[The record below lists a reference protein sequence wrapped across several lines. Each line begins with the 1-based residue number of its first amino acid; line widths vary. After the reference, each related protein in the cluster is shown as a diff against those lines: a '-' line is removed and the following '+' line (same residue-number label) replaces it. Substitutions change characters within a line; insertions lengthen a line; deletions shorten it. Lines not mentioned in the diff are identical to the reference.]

1 MIEYKNMNIH
11 GSDVVF
17 GFVDFLPM
25 DTSTIGDAVMRIAAI
40 ENISTK
46 TEIPFHSVMQGS
58 LCVAM
63 LSQGTVYA
71 PYAMKDDQAQ
81 LESLKEE
88 VYTYLFRKGDYYRED
103 QLKQGYNLEVNAH
116 GIRLHDQVMKD
127 GFAMQAYL
135 YNHGEYCCFTTVG
148 LAHQNLP
155 ELLIF
160 GDFQKHP
167 DAMMHV
173 MRLVHD
179 YMEKHG
185 ARHQVY
191 EAGTIH
197 ETHRLRLNFLD
208 QQDETNQ
215 ELMFAIR
222 EYWQDVEVEVA
233 QVVLS
238 NVDSLLP
245 DEDGYCQHCLPQPV
259 LASKVYH
266 A

>member
-1 MIEYKNMNIH
+1 MIEYKNFNIH

-25 DTSTIGDAVMRIAAI
+25 NTSTIGEAVARIVEI
-40 ENISTK
+40 EKISTDS
-46 TEIPFHSVMQGS
+46 EIPFHSVMQGS

-71 PYAMKDDQAQ
+71 PYAMKDDYAQ

-88 VYTYLFRKGDYYRED
+88 VYTYLFRKGDFYSED
-103 QLKQGYNLEVNAH
+103 QLKQGYNLECNSH

-135 YNHGEYCCFTTVG
+135 YNQGEYCCFTTVG
-148 LAHQNLP
+148 LAHQDLP

-160 GDFQKHP
+160 GEFQKHP
-167 DAMMHV
+167 DAMMNI
-173 MRLVHD
+173 MRIVSD
-179 YMEKHG
+179 YIRKHG
-185 ARHQVY
+185 ARNKVY

-197 ETHRLRLNFLD
+197 PTHKLRLNFLD
-208 QQDETNQ
+208 QSAKTNQ

-222 EYWQDVEVEVA
+222 QYWQDVEVEVA
-233 QVVLS
+233 QVVIA
-238 NVDSLLP
+238 NADNLLP
-245 DEDGYCQHCLPQPV
+245 DEEDYCQHCLPQPI
-259 LASKVYH
+259 LESKVYH